1 MTDRDDPAELR
12 PLLFSIAYRMLG
24 SVTDAEDIVQAAY
37 VRYLD
42 YLSRGSEAD
51 SPRSLLITITT
62 RLAID
67 HLRSARL
74 QRETYIGPWLPEPL
88 LTSPDPDAADLA
100 VTSDSLSM
108 AFLVLLETLSP
119 VERAV
124 FLLREV
130 FAYDYDDIGRIVG
143 KEPANC
149 RQLLNRARRHIADS
163 RRRFDVDATHRTELA
178 DRFFGAAEHGDLA
191 GLVELL
197 AADVA
202 FYGDGGG
209 TGRGLPR
216 PVFGRDRVHRVLA
229 AIVHA
234 WQEIGVRFQ
243 RSLVNGQPGLLTFDP
258 DGGLINVLTID
269 VEGDSICTVR
279 SVINP
284 DKLDH
289 LGFPLSPLARKEAR
303 SWRTADSTP
312 SATPDGPT
320 SAR

>member
-1 MTDRDDPAELR
+1 MTDREDPAELR

-37 VRYLD
+37 LRYFD
-42 YLSRGSEAD
+42 YLARGSEAD
-51 SPRSLLITITT
+51 SPRSLLTTITT

-67 HLRSARL
+67 HLRSARV

-88 LTSPDPDAADLA
+88 LTSADPDVAELAA
-100 VTSDSLSM
+100 TSDSLSM

-130 FAYDYDDIGRIVG
+130 FAYDYDDIAGIVG

-149 RQLLNRARRHIADS
+149 RQLLNRARRHIEAG
-163 RRRFDVDATHRTELA
+163 RHRFDVDTTHRTELT
-178 DRFFGAAEHGDLA
+178 DRFFGAAEDGDLEN
-191 GLVELL
+191 LVQLL

-216 PVFGRDRVHRVLA
+216 PVFGRDRVLRVLT

-243 RSLVNGQPGLLTFDP
+243 RTLVNGQPGLLTFDP

-284 DKLDH
+284 DKLGH
-289 LGFPLSPLARKEAR
+289 LGFPLSPLARKEPR
-303 SWRTADSTP
+303 SW
-312 SATPDGPT
+312 
-320 SAR
+320 